1 MTDIE
6 FEFPILTNSSANVRE
21 MVAGNTST
29 LESATGSAVINT
41 VWAEAGRAIKEIA
54 KSPVANMNLDIFTMS
69 VYPR

>member
-1 MTDIE
+1 
-6 FEFPILTNSSANVRE
+6 
-21 MVAGNTST
+21 
-29 LESATGSAVINT
+29 VINT